1 MDMYNPVYRAG
12 DVVYVIYRNPH
23 TFDVANVQQAAVVKD
38 PEEPGELALFLYDTY
53 FPLDSEIAV
62 YASQGE
68 AMRAYEEVFGSFDM
82 EGPQW

>member
-1 MDMYNPVYRAG
+1 MDLNQPQYRAG

-23 TFDVANVQQAAVVKD
+23 TFNVANVQEAAVVKD

-53 FPLDSEIAV
+53 FPLDSDIAV
-62 YASQGE
+62 YASLGE
-68 AMRAYEEVFGSFDM
+68 AERAYEEAFGTIDL